1 MQCHF
6 YALNKEID
14 GLCSLCGVYR
24 AGKGCFLIVK
34 GTYCVRFFFFF
45 FQQLKTLIH
54 SKTDFHLRFM
64 FEDFSELS

>member
-34 GTYCVRFFFFF
+34 GTYFVRFFFFF
-45 FQQLKTLIH
+45 FYQNEYIGQMVFVNQACL
-54 SKTDFHLRFM
+54 
-64 FEDFSELS
+64 

>member
-34 GTYCVRFFFFF
+34 GTYFVRFFFFF
-45 FQQLKTLIH
+45 FPTTQNPHPFKNRFSLAIH
-54 SKTDFHLRFM
+54 V
-64 FEDFSELS
+64 

>member
-34 GTYCVRFFFFF
+34 GTYFVRFFFFF
-45 FQQLKTLIH
+45 FSNNSKPSSIQKQIFTCDSCLKI
-54 SKTDFHLRFM
+54 SQN
-64 FEDFSELS
+64 